1 MRHTLASPNV
11 ALGSHPYVQPSTD
24 PMFGSLASAHATSAT
39 RLFSRSTRRVRNPGT
54 RPHPAGIAD
63 EARPRRDDDARLQTS
78 RHHHAVRSSQHP
90 RWHRHRP
97 LHAAPSPPRVHPLPQ
112 YDRGAGPCG
121 KRQTSKVRQWLA
133 RHSRWTFHF
142 TPTSA
147 SWLNAVEGFFAKL
160 TRQRLKRGVFRSVI
174 DLQVAINR
182 FVAETN
188 LNPKP
193 FVWTADPKRVLA
205 AVKRGKQTLE
215 SVH

>member
-1 MRHTLASPNV
+1 MGKVIHAIVDNYATHK
-11 ALGSHPYVQPSTD
+11 HP
-24 PMFGSLASAHATSAT
+24 
-39 RLFSRSTRRVRNPGT
+39 
-54 RPHPAGIAD
+54 
-63 EARPRRDDDARLQTS
+63 
-78 RHHHAVRSSQHP
+78 
-90 RWHRHRP
+90 
-97 LHAAPSPPRVHPLPQ
+97 
-112 YDRGAGPCG
+112 
-121 KRQTSKVRQWLA
+121 KVRQWLA
-133 RHSRWTFHF
+133 RHPRWTFHF

-215 SVH
+215 VSPLAWWRHDDWSSPDRRAWSESMTAPLHRSDGRG